1 MPAWRRPALLF
12 RPPALSS
19 VFHDCFMR
27 YPPYDPHDETYT
39 PLMVLGGMGIAVSD
53 RRLARVVLLAPAQ
66 VS

>member
-1 MPAWRRPALLF
+1 
-12 RPPALSS
+12 
-19 VFHDCFMR
+19 MR